1 MTLSLP
7 PWAPRLF
14 SLLGWLLLAPVLAAL
29 IWSLLL
35 AVYPVKG
42 SVEQAAAPK
51 ARLLWPAGLERH
63 WQQPQ
68 TAAVQQPVV
77 VSRLAVQVQGV
88 LASDDPR
95 RSVVLLKYRG
105 REMTLSV
112 GDELEAG
119 IQLVEIHADYLVF
132 NRQGQLEQV
141 ALQLGAAAPGAATA
155 NLLDRSSDAVAAR
168 PAQASSG
175 RSRNASPAQAASSNV
190 PSAPINESVV
200 GTRAL
205 EETFGPNFRESLI
218 RDPLQLMKYVTL
230 APHSEGGQLQGFRL
244 QPGSDTSLFSHFGLQ
259 PGDLLVAVDGVS
271 VTDTPAMMGLHGRLQ
286 SASSLEVDLIRNNE
300 SLRIRLE
307 LE

>member
-1 MTLSLP
+1 MTFSLP
-7 PWAPRLF
+7 SWAPRLF
-14 SLLGWLLLAPVLAAL
+14 MLLGWLLLAPVLAAL
-29 IWSLLL
+29 IWSVLL
-35 AVYPVKG
+35 ALYPVKG
-42 SVEQAAAPK
+42 ATGQAAA
-51 ARLLWPAGLERH
+51 ARTSLLWPSGLERH

-68 TAAVQQPVV
+68 AAAVQQPVV

-119 IQLVEIHADYLVF
+119 IQLVEIHTDFLVF

-141 ALQLGAAAPGAATA
+141 ALQLGVATGSAPTA
-155 NLLDRSSDAVAAR
+155 NLLDRSSDAAPGSAAGR
-168 PAQASSG
+168 PAQATGG
-175 RSRNASPAQAASSNV
+175 RNQAQPASSNV
-190 PSAPINESVV
+190 PTAPVSESVV

-205 EETFGPNFRESLI
+205 EETFGPEFRESLI

-244 QPGSDTSLFSHFGLQ
+244 QPGSDASLFSHFGLQ

-286 SASSLEVDLIRNNE
+286 SASSLEVDLIRNDE